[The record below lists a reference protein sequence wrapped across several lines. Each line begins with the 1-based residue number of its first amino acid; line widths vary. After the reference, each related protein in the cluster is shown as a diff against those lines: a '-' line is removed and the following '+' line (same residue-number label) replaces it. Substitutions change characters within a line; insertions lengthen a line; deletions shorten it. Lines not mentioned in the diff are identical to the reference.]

1 MARKKTSIRFFRIRP
16 DNEKTQFSLK
26 VLDLLKQDQSVSID
40 ALGKKAGASD
50 RAAEYINS
58 CVKKDLLKISG
69 SGKDGPVK
77 FNSSFRDIL
86 GIGFNAH
93 ECTLTVMNLAGKV
106 LEKEHLDIGILV
118 KMKGRNKE
126 IKEIA
131 REIAGRTRLKGRD
144 LCCAGLAVPRTL
156 KDKNLKSQDILAE
169 DIGHAFGCDVFI
181 ASEAVAAGYAEKD
194 LGRGTR
200 DKDALYMHSDV
211 GTGVV
216 VKGEMIFEADEN
228 AGEGEKT
235 YLRPWNQF
243 SVVST
248 AKSLVN
254 KGLGT
259 DIVNMVNGDVDAITL
274 GVVFD
279 AAEKKDELAEDLI
292 KRSGLALGVRVAYL
306 VNMFNVDTV
315 ILGGGTEKKEG
326 EFISYV
332 KESSARFL
340 LKDRAN
346 KLKMVPC
353 ALGKEASSAGAASL
367 CRRELFMEV

>member
-1 MARKKTSIRFFRIRP
+1 MARKKTNIRFFRTQP

-26 VLDLLKQDQSVSID
+26 VLNLLKQEQPVSID
-40 ALGKKAGASD
+40 ALGKKAGAAD

-77 FNSSFRDIL
+77 FNTSFRDIL
-86 GIGFNAH
+86 GVGFNAH
-93 ECTLTVMNLAGKV
+93 ECILTVMNLGGKV
-106 LEKEHLDIGILV
+106 LEKELLDIGLLV
-118 KMKGRNKE
+118 KLKGRNKE

-131 REIAGRTRLKGRD
+131 SEIAGRTRLKDRD
-144 LCCAGLAVPRTL
+144 LSCAGLAIPQTL
-156 KDKNLKSQDILAE
+156 KEKNLKSQDILAE
-169 DIGHAFGCDVFI
+169 GIAHAFGCDVFI
-181 ASEAVAAGYAEKD
+181 TGEATAAGYAEKD
-194 LGRGTR
+194 LGKGMQ
-200 DKDALYMHSDV
+200 DKDTLYMHSDI

-216 VKGEMIFEADEN
+216 IKGEMIFEADETS
-228 AGEGEKT
+228 GEGNSA
-235 YLRPWNQF
+235 YLRSWDQF
-243 SVVST
+243 SVVAT

-279 AAEKKDELAEDLI
+279 AAEKKDELAEDLL

-346 KLKMVPC
+346 KLKIVPC
-353 ALGKEASSAGAASL
+353 ALDKEASSVGAASL
-367 CRRELFMEV
+367 CRRELFMEG